1 MIQPGAA
8 RRLAAAGLA
17 LTVSVGLAGCITL
30 FPKATPI
37 QLYRFDAQV
46 QPIQSSG
53 RGFAVRTGPID
64 FDPASG
70 GDRIM
75 TVSGNEVA
83 FIADGR
89 WASPAS
95 QLFEQAVAH
104 GFAAPGDAARL
115 VAPGQS
121 AKAEYRLKLQVV
133 RFEARYTSGPTA
145 PPTIVVVLRA
155 SLDRQADLSH
165 VGDKEFEADVPAAD
179 NRVGAIVEAYDSAT
193 TKVVGDLVTWVD
205 QAGGG

>member
-8 RRLAAAGLA
+8 RLAGAGLA
-17 LTVSVGLAGCITL
+17 LTFCVSLAGCITL
-30 FPKATPI
+30 FPKATPV

-46 QPIQSSG
+46 QPIQGSG

-64 FDPASG
+64 FDPAAG
-70 GDRIM
+70 GDRMM
-75 TVSGNEVA
+75 TVNGDQIA
-83 FIADGR
+83 YIADGR

-95 QLFEQAVAH
+95 QLFEEAVAH

-115 VAPGQS
+115 VAPGQA

-155 SLDRQADLSH
+155 SLDRQADLSS
-165 VGDKEFEADVPAAD
+165 VGVKEFEADVPAAD
-179 NRVGAIVEAYDSAT
+179 NRVGPIVEAFDTAT
-193 TKVVGDLVTWVD
+193 TKVVGDLVAWVD